1 MSRGAPFTT
10 DWLGTSPLHLT
21 AQFGKLETC
30 EVLLRA
36 GCSRDARTKVDK
48 TPLHVAA
55 QEGHPEICELLLSH
69 GADVDARDMLR
80 MTPLHWAVERGCSQT
95 VETLLK
101 HGANTDVESKFDKTP
116 FEIASENGRP
126 DIFEILQNAESL
138 RLVAIDNGDRD
149 NEGLNGDS
157 SSNLVVS
164 QQEIV
169 TTGNGVL
176 QKKTLQ
182 ITNSFQLVK
191 SDSASSCVSDSEKPV
206 PLQISLD
213 PVQIALNSV
222 GDVGDVS
229 DIQEP
234 DPVDAD
240 DEDEAIKLLA
250 SHGIRMLPE
259 DPMTLSLTE
268 AGKLALSL
276 SSSTTLTNHNVLTNI
291 KTSNTNIS
299 GVPKLVTLKSA
310 PSKLKLTTST
320 GAVTTSPSKKPIQV
334 IKLTPAQAEA
344 FKKSKA
350 AGQIIFSKDKLLS
363 SPNKIPD
370 SDYHNDN
377 TLSNNILPE
386 NILDVKI
393 PSPEPPRKV
402 IKLENGRK
410 LAGSKE
416 ELQERLRE
424 QLKQKEEECERIKA
438 QLEALSQ

>member
-1 MSRGAPFTT
+1 
-10 DWLGTSPLHLT
+10 
-21 AQFGKLETC
+21 
-30 EVLLRA
+30 VLLRA

-126 DIFEILQNAESL
+126 DIFEVLQNAESL
-138 RLVAIDNGDRD
+138 RLVAIDNGERD
-149 NEGLNGDS
+149 SESLNGDS
-157 SSNLVVS
+157 NSNLVVS

-169 TTGNGVL
+169 TTGAGVL

-182 ITNSFQLVK
+182 ISNSFQLVK
-191 SDSASSCVSDSEKPV
+191 SDSSYVSDAEKPV
-206 PLQISLD
+206 PLQVNLD

-229 DIQEP
+229 DIHDP
-234 DPVDAD
+234 DQNDAD

-268 AGKLALSL
+268 AGKLALSFS
-276 SSSTTLTNHNVLTNI
+276 SSSTISNHNILTDI
-291 KTSNTNIS
+291 KTSSNIS
-299 GVPKLVTLKSA
+299 AVPKLVTLKAA
-310 PSKLKLTTST
+310 PAKLKIATST
-320 GAVTTSPSKKPIQV
+320 GTVTSPTKKPIQV
-334 IKLTPAQAEA
+334 IRLTPAQAEA

-363 SPNKIPD
+363 SPNKNPD
-370 SDYHNDN
+370 SEFHNEN
-377 TLSNNILPE
+377 ILSNDVLPE
-386 NILDVKI
+386 NIMDVKI

-402 IKLENGRK
+402 IKLENGKK

-416 ELQERLRE
+416 ELERRLRE
-424 QLKQKEEECERIKA
+424 QLRQKEEECERIKA